1 MHPVRKLIVTVHHGT
16 NLSAKNDE
24 PLAVTVQCGA
34 FEGQTAKVLRGAG
47 TRTTWDELFEF
58 PYPDDAEMRV
68 LLVNDA
74 APMND
79 KEGDRV
85 AGGVVIPKEAVMDV
99 TRGDEESVPV
109 MTYHEMNRSFDEVK
123 EGPLGNI

>member
-1 MHPVRKLIVTVHHGT
+1 MHHGT
-16 NLSAKNDE
+16 NLSAKQDE
-24 PLAVTVQCGA
+24 VVAATVQCGA
-34 FEGQTAKVLRGAG
+34 FEGQTVKDIRGAG

-58 PYPDDAEMRV
+58 PYPEETDMRV
-68 LLVNDA
+68 LFINDA
-74 APMND
+74 APVND

-85 AGGVVIPKEAVMDV
+85 AGGVVIPKEVVMDV

-109 MTYHEMNRSFDEVK
+109 MTYHEMNRGFDEVK